1 MESKA
6 KSQSKIFNAAR
17 ANLGAKGW
25 AVLFYLFVCFYL
37 NTSINTCWQ
46 NIVPYWDTTYG
57 WKTADMMSMNSIAQF
72 VGIAV
77 CFILGR
83 VITRVSAKK
92 MGIVVGLIVFLSML
106 AVPFITVYPLMLLAM
121 CCAVIGNIVWAFTI
135 NPVFVSTWFPRK
147 KGVVM
152 GITTMGIPL
161 GSGTCTK
168 IAMRIIPKFGQNFGM
183 SFSTVVALLGLILL
197 IAVVKDNPT
206 MAGYSPDN
214 DSSLTMEDVS
224 RMQRESDAIAAKS
237 PWTTARMLKTPQTY
251 ILGLSIGCCALLG
264 GGVNSTNMLRML
276 GMGYEQSFASNM
288 MLFTALCA
296 CLASYLFGVLDAK
309 KGPRFAMITVFVCAM
324 GSAAFNF
331 FASNTAM
338 LVIGLMFTA
347 CVTGG
352 AANFLTSLTIE
363 YWGVPN
369 FKRAYGV
376 IYPIHQIPGSLG
388 SMYMVQVAA
397 LFGGGYSACFV
408 GLFIISLIAL
418 ILFATIK
425 DGSFVQKAEAKWAS
439 EK

>member
-1 MESKA
+1 MA
-6 KSQSKIFNAAR
+6 NNVMGRSKIFNAAR
-17 ANLGAKGW
+17 ANLGGKGW
-25 AVLFYLFVCFYL
+25 AVLAYLFVCFYL

-46 NIVPYWDTTYG
+46 NIVPYWQETYG
-57 WKTADMMSMNSIAQF
+57 WEVSNMMSMNSIAQF

-83 VITRVSAKK
+83 VVTKVSAKK

-106 AVPFITVYPLMLLAM
+106 AVPFVTVYPLMCLVI

-147 KGVVM
+147 KGIVM
-152 GITTMGIPL
+152 GLTTMGIPL

-183 SFSTVVALLGLILL
+183 SFSTVVAFIGLVLL
-197 IAVVKDNPT
+197 ITVVKDNPA

-214 DSSLTMEDVS
+214 DSSLTTEDVV
-224 RMQRESDAIAAKS
+224 RMQREADEIAAKS
-237 PWTTARMLKTPQTY
+237 PWTTARMLATPQTY
-251 ILGLSIGCCALLG
+251 ILGLTIGCCALLG

-276 GMGYEQSFASNM
+276 GMGYEKAFASNM

-296 CLASYLFGVLDAK
+296 CAASYIFGILDAK

-324 GSAAFNF
+324 LSSAFNF
-331 FASNTAM
+331 FATNTAM
-338 LVIGLMFTA
+338 LVIGLIFTA

-352 AANFLTSLTIE
+352 AANFLTSLTME
-363 YWGVPN
+363 YWGGPN

-388 SMYMVQVAA
+388 SMYMVQVSAR
-397 LFGGGYSACFV
+397 FGGGYSACFV
-408 GLFIISLIAL
+408 GLFVISLIAL
-418 ILFATIK
+418 VLFATIK
-425 DGSFVQKAEAKWAS
+425 DGSFVKKAEAKWNAQ
-439 EK
+439 